1 MKIKLENGQ
10 ELDALGV
17 RGENIYYQGMSRDC
31 LGIIF
36 DTESY
41 TLAEIDSLFTPENC
55 QSMTLTDDSGS
66 YIHSGYIIRRSLEKS
81 TSDGRTGGTGSGG
94 TTPKEKIIVKMAQ
107 ISYLEQTQAELMDAV
122 DMLIL
127 SGLEG

>member
-1 MKIKLENGQ
+1 MKIKLANGQ

-17 RGENIYYQGMSRDC
+17 RGENIYFQGMNRDC

-36 DTESY
+36 DPERYS
-41 TLAEIDSLFTPENC
+41 LAEIDGAFTSENC
-55 QSMTLTDDSGS
+55 QSMTLTDESGS
-66 YIHSGYIIRRSLEKS
+66 YIHRGYIIRRSLEKS
-81 TSDGRTGGTGSGG
+81 TSDGRTGGTGSGAA
-94 TTPKEKIIVKMAQ
+94 PKEKIIVKMAQ
-107 ISYLEQTQAELMDAV
+107 ISYLEQTQADLADAV